1 MRIEMSNA
9 TAQKEVVV
17 VNQPVNITTG
27 AITVTEKKR
36 RIGVTKS
43 AVIGA
48 GVGAVN
54 GAIISKKKAKVR

>member
-17 VNQPVNITTG
+17 NQPVNITTG
-27 AITVTEKKR
+27 ATTVTEKKR

>member
-9 TAQKEVVV
+9 TAQKEVV